1 MVFDIVSELP
11 GRLRLRCGRNLMTE
25 EEAKTYV
32 PKVVM
37 VDENNHP
44 INVRGTEKEAEIG

>member
-1 MVFDIVSELP
+1 
-11 GRLRLRCGRNLMTE
+11 MTE

>member
-25 EEAKTYV
+25 EEAKEMID
-32 PKVVM
+32 PM
-37 VDENNHP
+37 LM
-44 INVRGTEKEAEIG
+44 TEPAEMAKAIKAFKAKKAAK

>member
-1 MVFDIVSELP
+1 MLSPVS
-11 GRLRLRCGRNLMTE
+11 MTE

-37 VDENNHP
+37 VDKNNHP